1 MAAGD
6 SYDIYHVSMTPRAVE
21 PCKNIL
27 MNMYNKLVSA
37 VNKWYGRFSLDVK
50 YERAKAGLVAIV
62 VTANNMTKD
71 YTSWFFNLKYIP
83 FL

>member
-21 PCKNIL
+21 QCKNIL

-50 YERAKAGLVAIV
+50 YERAKAGLPLWPLL
-62 VTANNMTKD
+62 
-71 YTSWFFNLKYIP
+71 YLRNLKT
-83 FL
+83 